1 MRNVKFNK
9 ENVFVLLFFLC
20 QLFVAYCSYLGK
32 GFVLAPPKTVWDAVR
47 NPRTRF
53 TYDDTLK
60 VNLSTYT
67 LVSKLIICLGVCICT
82 FYLVWNIR
90 MKMKASW
97 NYCVVLCDSSYFLI
111 TISIAFTFAEGWHS
125 WKYNRW
131 NKNR

>member
-1 MRNVKFNK
+1 MCLFCC
-9 ENVFVLLFFLC
+9 FFLC

-67 LVSKLIICLGVCICT
+67 LVSKLIICLEIVFVLLSLFET
-82 FYLVWNIR
+82 FV
-90 MKMKASW
+90 
-97 NYCVVLCDSSYFLI
+97 
-111 TISIAFTFAEGWHS
+111 
-125 WKYNRW
+125 
-131 NKNR
+131 